1 MNHWEVLKRAERAHF
16 AEEQRLCN
24 LYDCYPWEIENER
37 KKSKHRKRAVI
48 PYVQK
53 HLKNGV
59 KLDQATL
66 ELLYTK
72 YNMTAQI
79 KQGSCPQEEIVE
91 VLVEDQSAEFLEEFL
106 ELLIKKN
113 DCVKKVK
120 GQRM

>member
-1 MNHWEVLKRAERAHF
+1 KV
-16 AEEQRLCN
+16 
-24 LYDCYPWEIENER
+24 
-37 KKSKHRKRAVI
+37 KHRKREVI

-59 KLDQATL
+59 ELDQTTL

-72 YNMTAQI
+72 YELTAQI
-79 KQGSCPQEEIVE
+79 KQGSCPREEIVE
-91 VLVEDQSAEFLEEFL
+91 VLVEDQSVDFLEEFL

-113 DCVKKVK
+113 DCIRKSM